1 MINMMNKTKTILGK
15 LFAIFSVP
23 KDVYEYKTADTDF
36 ESIKKDWEA
45 ILGPAENW
53 SKYEKK

>member
-1 MINMMNKTKTILGK
+1 MFKKANNIIKKFLNV
-15 LFAIFSVP
+15 FVVP
-23 KDVYEYKTADTDF
+23 DDVYDFKTANTDF

-45 ILGPAENW
+45 ILGPSENW